1 MQSEIDLLRQHFTE
15 LEVKYTKIKAEKA
28 ELEAVNAEIPEL
40 RKKFAE
46 LEAKN
51 VELVDENTKL
61 RQELRSRIKELE
73 KSRTDT
79 DVDNAR
85 RDVEIAEIKA
95 EVVKLAEGA
104 VVRDNNEENKELISL
119 EEVVNAPCSVADQP
133 NNAEQKCLNLS
144 TPVSCQKSLEDEKT
158 DVFLDGVH
166 KKMEI
171 RQRNR
176 EKKLCTAP
184 SGQRESAHLLINP
197 KSENNESYLCEEKG
211 DQALEGSDKH
221 ISFQETSPTPIVR
234 KIPYNQK
241 VEQGIIQE
249 VISFIQKRA
258 LTSSINIL
266 ESREIETVSADGEGR
281 DLAQLFSDAKVAEGR
296 TLEAKRRELV
306 CWYNYS
312 ESYQNKVAEICSK
325 TGVAEKTA
333 KSQVYAMIKAS
344 LPNVSDSNLYKK
356 TERAGSV
363 YKLFGK
369 IIDPA
374 TKKEVMGIGIDKV
387 YGISYGVR
395 GISELS
401 DAQILNIINRVAE
414 KARDI
419 LTNGQEQNHVTE
431 ISEKI
436 LPIPEEN
443 LSLSADV
450 DGYIN
455 MLTGS
460 LDDETDNWGTP
471 YENSARIGK
480 EEANEVKLEDE
491 VPPGPENVPSDSSG
505 DSKGIGPDDLPKS
518 QVSIPSTSSSDQ
530 ISKSNRSG
538 LPVSILPEDPEEKRK
553 HIIGLVLEKFPY
565 LSLDDSDER
574 LDTFNLD
581 GSTLCPLCNGDH
593 KVNRSIFDEIKGEWG
608 AGEYYGERTYRLKCR
623 ESFKPGI
630 PIVSVKA

>member
-608 AGEYYGERTYRLKCR
+608 AGEYYGEQTYRLKCR